1 MKRILLFLPAILA
14 LSFISCSKN
23 EDVPV
28 EEGIKMSY
36 TNRTP
41 YSESKPE
48 SGKKGEYSF
57 TTSAMRLNFFGSKHE
72 ECYQFS
78 VDFPADHKKYRAAYL
93 TYTMCGWG
101 EGPADWDMTT
111 IISIKNKAD
120 GKWYEF
126 VRGFTPYGGS
136 FSATWSK
143 NYYLDIT
150 EFLPMMEDRTDFNI
164 YYCGWDATETK
175 AHAVKLG
182 FDFFEGTPEKNTI
195 FTAKVYD
202 SSENSIPEYR
212 RCWPYGCDGY
222 SIEDNSRLGKR
233 TVKIPAGVKSA
244 EVRVDITGHGMDP
257 GVFPN
262 RKGYTTRN
270 AAEFD
275 YNYYTVIFNGK
286 ELDKRGY
293 IFESNEDNYKQAG
306 TYYYDRA
313 GWGPG
318 KMANVQYWEITNIP
332 AEGTEITLDFNLEE
346 FKSYINDPNT
356 DSNAYYIIET
366 DIFGFD
372 N

>member
-1 MKRILLFLPAILA
+1 MKHTLIFLSA
-14 LSFISCSKN
+14 LCLISCGKGGESFTA
-23 EDVPV
+23 EDMAM
-28 EEGIKMSY
+28 KYYSRSSY
-36 TNRTP
+36 QET
-41 YSESKPE
+41 KPE
-48 SGKKGEYSF
+48 RGYKGDYSYV
-57 TTSAMRLNFFGSKHE
+57 TPAMKLNFFGSKHE

-78 VDFPADHKKYRAAYL
+78 VDFPSDSKKYREAYL
-93 TYTMCGWG
+93 TYTMCGWNQ
-101 EGPADWDMTT
+101 GPADWDMTT

-126 VRGFTPYGGS
+126 VRAFTPYGGS
-136 FSATWSK
+136 FTSTWSK
-143 NYYLDIT
+143 SYYLNIS
-150 EFLPMMEDRTDFNI
+150 EFLPMMENETDFNI
-164 YYCGWDATETK
+164 YYCGWDATEAK

-182 FDFFEGTPEKNTI
+182 FDFYEGKPQRTTI

-202 SSENSIPEYR
+202 SSQNSIPEYR

-222 SIEDNSRLGKR
+222 SIEDDTRLGER
-233 TVKIPAGVKSA
+233 TVHIPAGVKSA

-262 RKGYTTRN
+262 RPGYETRN

-275 YNYYTVIFNGK
+275 YNYYSIKFNGRL
-286 ELDKRGY
+286 LDEKGY
-293 IFESNEDNYKQAG
+293 IFETNSDNYQQAG

-332 AEGTEITLDFNLEE
+332 AEGADITLDFDLEE
-346 FKSYINDPNT
+346 FKSHINNPNA
-356 DSNAYYIIET
+356 DGNAYYIIEV

-372 N
+372 K